1 MRIINY
7 HFIEYFG
14 KLNPET
20 IGRTAEGC
28 PFATICVDLTFAQQ
42 WSGTKDKDALIEFFK
57 LFEFTDNVR
66 SEDISDSSKFVKD
79 ALANGKV
86 AYIHMPR
93 PGYYEGY
100 FIPENRPDLS
110 VAAIVRSKELDS
122 LEEDAKRHI
131 NNVLFD
137 EDESPDTYEVADAII
152 HENYPNLTYQEV
164 LDSIGDFVDEFEN
177 NKDCNVAEN
186 DTWRESVEN
195 VLRTLSWDKNTKFNA
210 KAKEVHEKYGWPMR
224 VYYNG
229 QNGILLDESI
239 DENGALVAVYSFQN
253 FPSGEYIPAEV
264 LKKAEEST
272 EVGDP
277 SAEDQIHA
285 LHRLYGW
292 PIKIHARGYD
302 AYLSGAQQLTD
313 GEMEPIYHFP
323 GGHSLVDEV
332 EMNAVI

>member
-20 IGRTAEGC
+20 IGRPAEGC

-57 LFEFTDNVR
+57 LFELTDNVR

-93 PGYYEGY
+93 SGCYEGH
-100 FIPENRPDLS
+100 FIPENRPDGS
-110 VAAIVRSKELDS
+110 VNAIVRSKELDS
-122 LEEDAKRHI
+122 LEEDAKRQI
-131 NNVLFD
+131 NNFLFD
-137 EDESPDTYEVADAII
+137 EDEAPDTNEEADSVIHAKYPLLSYPEILDAI
-152 HENYPNLTYQEV
+152 
-164 LDSIGDFVDEFEN
+164 SDFVDELES
-177 NKDCNVAEN
+177 NKDCNTAEN
-186 DTWRESVEN
+186 DTWRISVEN
-195 VLRTLSWDKNTKFNA
+195 VLCTLSYAKNA
-210 KAKEVHEKYGWPMR
+210 KVKAQAKKIHEKYGWPMR

-229 QNGILLDESI
+229 RNGILLDEST
-239 DENGALVAVYSFQN
+239 DENGALVAVYCFQN
-253 FPSGEYIPAEV
+253 FPSGEYIPVEV
-264 LKKAEEST
+264 LKKAEAST
-272 EVGDP
+272 EAGDP
-277 SAEDQIHA
+277 SAEDQIHT

-302 AYLSGAQQLTD
+302 AYLSGAQQLND
-313 GEMEPIYHFP
+313 GEVEPIYHFP

>member
-7 HFIEYFG
+7 NFIEYLG
-14 KLNPET
+14 KLN
-20 IGRTAEGC
+20 IGRPAEESS
-28 PFATICVDLTFAQQ
+28 FATICADLTFAKQ
-42 WSGTKDKDALIEFFK
+42 WSGAKDDDALIEFFK
-57 LFEFTDNVR
+57 LFELTDCVK
-66 SEDISDSSKFVKD
+66 SEDVSDSSRFVKD
-79 ALANGKV
+79 ALSEGKI

-110 VAAIVRSKELDS
+110 VAAIVRSKELDA
-122 LEEDAKRHI
+122 LEEDAKRQI
-131 NNVLFD
+131 NNFLFD
-137 EDESPDTYEVADAII
+137 EDEAPDTNEEADSVIHAKYPLLSYPEILDAI
-152 HENYPNLTYQEV
+152 
-164 LDSIGDFVDEFEN
+164 SDFVDEFEN
-177 NKDCNVAEN
+177 NKDCNTAEN
-186 DTWRESVEN
+186 DTWRISVEN
-195 VLRTLSWDKNTKFNA
+195 VLCTLIYAKNA
-210 KAKEVHEKYGWPMR
+210 KVKAQTKEIHEKYGWPMR

-229 QNGILLDESI
+229 RNGILLDEST
-239 DENGALVAVYSFQN
+239 DENGALVAVYCFQN
-253 FPSGEYIPAEV
+253 FPSGEYIPVEV
-264 LKKAEEST
+264 LKKAEAST
-272 EVGDP
+272 EAGDP
-277 SAEDQIHA
+277 SAEDQIHT